1 MTQKKL
7 LSDRHFPVQYSIK
20 GFEVEDMLFNSA
32 DFIIFFVTVLFL
44 YYALPYRLRWPM
56 LLGASLIFYMA
67 WKPSL
72 VLLILFSAFVNFAAS
87 KKIYKARKRSS
98 KKRFLI
104 LAMVINFGL
113 LIIFKYLVFLSDLL
127 MQLCGLLGADYPIG
141 EFDIILPMGISFY
154 TFQAA
159 AYTIDVYRGDIR
171 PLKSFFRF
179 ALFITFF
186 PQLVAGP
193 IERAKNLIRQLFSY
207 HPFRIE
213 NISFGLKMM
222 LIGFF
227 KKVVIADRLAIV
239 VDTIFNDPKSFG
251 GISFIVGAFL
261 FSIQIFCDF
270 SGYSDIAIGA
280 ARTMGIRL
288 IKNFDRPYFSKSIQE
303 FWRRWHISLSAW
315 FKDYVY
321 IPLGGSR
328 VSGLR
333 WAYNIMI
340 TFLLS
345 GLWHGANLT
354 FLVWGGLH
362 GIFQIIGRIKNRL
375 FGRFRPKLFISD
387 IMSCIITFCLVAFAW
402 IFFRA
407 NSLSDAVYIIT
418 NLTSDIGRIGDMQY
432 LYETALSWGVG
443 LYPLACTAASVA
455 ILFIM
460 ELISFRYN
468 IAALMEKAPFV
479 LRLAF
484 YYILAL
490 FILGTG
496 VFDSGAAFI
505 YFQF

>member
-186 PQLVAGP
+186 PQLVA
-193 IERAKNLIRQLFSY
+193 SY
-207 HPFRIE
+207 R
-213 NISFGLKMM
+213 
-222 LIGFF
+222 
-227 KKVVIADRLAIV
+227 
-239 VDTIFNDPKSFG
+239 KSQKPHKA
-251 GISFIVGAFL
+251 AF
-261 FSIQIFCDF
+261 
-270 SGYSDIAIGA
+270 
-280 ARTMGIRL
+280 
-288 IKNFDRPYFSKSIQE
+288 
-303 FWRRWHISLSAW
+303 
-315 FKDYVY
+315 
-321 IPLGGSR
+321 
-328 VSGLR
+328 
-333 WAYNIMI
+333 
-340 TFLLS
+340 
-345 GLWHGANLT
+345 
-354 FLVWGGLH
+354 
-362 GIFQIIGRIKNRL
+362 
-375 FGRFRPKLFISD
+375 FISP
-387 IMSCIITFCLVAFAW
+387 VQN
-402 IFFRA
+402 RK
-407 NSLSDAVYIIT
+407 Y
-418 NLTSDIGRIGDMQY
+418 
-432 LYETALSWGVG
+432 
-443 LYPLACTAASVA
+443 
-455 ILFIM
+455 
-460 ELISFRYN
+460 
-468 IAALMEKAPFV
+468 K
-479 LRLAF
+479 LR
-484 YYILAL
+484 
-490 FILGTG
+490 
-496 VFDSGAAFI
+496 S
-505 YFQF
+505 